1 MSAPSGVSR
10 LRQSRRGRQPP
21 QALETEPPMNS
32 AMESTI
38 ERTREEASSFLF
50 FLFLI
55 GLTFVV

>member
-1 MSAPSGVSR
+1 MRAERVSDR
-10 LRQSRRGRQPP
+10 TRVGAAGDHPGLRDG
-21 QALETEPPMNS
+21 APPMAS
-32 AMESTI
+32 MTESTV

>member
-1 MSAPSGVSR
+1 MASM
-10 LRQSRRGRQPP
+10 
-21 QALETEPPMNS
+21 T
-32 AMESTI
+32 ESTV